1 MATPGRLIDFAE
13 KGMILFNNLRFL
25 VLDEADRM
33 LDMGFKEA
41 IEKVLRNP
49 TMSPADQRQTLMFSA
64 TFPGEIQ
71 RLAGQYLKKYLF
83 VTIGIVG
90 GACSDVEQIIHKV
103 TRFEKRNKLME
114 ILNADDPKG
123 TMVFVETKRNAD
135 FLASFLSESQHKTTS
150 IHGDRLQRQ
159 REEALSDFT
168 RGTMKVLIA
177 TSVAARGL
185 GKCDSCD
192 LRISIQIY
200 RSNLKSIVSLQIFRM
215 FIM

>member
-1 MATPGRLIDFAE
+1 
-13 KGMILFNNLRFL
+13 MIHFNKLRFL

-41 IEKVLRNP
+41 IEKILKNP
-49 TMSPADQRQTLMFSA
+49 TMVDPSKRQTLMFSA
-64 TFPGEIQ
+64 TFPREIQ
-71 RLAGQYLKKYLF
+71 TLAGQYLRNYVF

-90 GACSDVEQIIHKV
+90 GACSDVEQVIHECS
-103 TRFEKRNKLME
+103 RFEKRNKLME
-114 ILNADDPKG
+114 ILNAADPKG

-135 FLASFLSESQHKTTS
+135 FLASFLSESKHKTTS

-159 REEALSDFT
+159 REEALGDFK

-185 GKCDSCD
+185 GK
-192 LRISIQIY
+192 
-200 RSNLKSIVSLQIFRM
+200 
-215 FIM
+215 